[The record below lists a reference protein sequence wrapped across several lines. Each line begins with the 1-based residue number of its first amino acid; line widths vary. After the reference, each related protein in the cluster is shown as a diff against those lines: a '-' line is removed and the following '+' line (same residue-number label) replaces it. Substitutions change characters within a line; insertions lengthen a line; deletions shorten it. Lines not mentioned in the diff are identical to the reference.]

1 MQTALALRGSVE
13 LVDDITKSS
22 AVLSAPVRIL
32 PLPWKDPHTVSKAEL
47 ARHIGALEL
56 ACKEN
61 PESADLRTC
70 LGIAYAMNYE
80 AYKSMDALEAAVG
93 LDQSHFFAQFKYA
106 ELWFRLR
113 GLRKAEEETLKAVD
127 LAGNGWE
134 LSMARKQL
142 QEIRRL
148 HREGTQKPEWNKSLK
163 TPSFALL
170 AVTVVLF
177 AIAVVWR

>member
-1 MQTALALRGSVE
+1 METALALRGADDKFLSPAVSSVP
-13 LVDDITKSS
+13 
-22 AVLSAPVRIL
+22 LSTPIRVL

-47 ARHIGALEL
+47 TKHIAALER
-56 ACKEN
+56 ACEEN
-61 PESADLRTC
+61 PQSVDLRTC
-70 LGIAYAMNYE
+70 LGIAYAVNYD

-93 LDQSHFFAQFKYA
+93 LDETHFFAQFKYA

-134 LSMARKQL
+134 LSMARMQL

-148 HREGTQKPEWNKSLK
+148 HREGTQKPEWNKPLK
-163 TPSFALL
+163 TPSLALL
-170 AVTVVLF
+170 ALTVVLF
-177 AIAVVWR
+177 VIAAVWK